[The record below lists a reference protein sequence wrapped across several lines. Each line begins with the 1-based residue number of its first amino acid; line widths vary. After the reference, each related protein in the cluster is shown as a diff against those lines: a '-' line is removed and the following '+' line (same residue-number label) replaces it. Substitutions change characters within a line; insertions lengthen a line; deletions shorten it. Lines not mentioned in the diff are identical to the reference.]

1 MFLFP
6 SGTVTDALTP
16 EAASLQAVEWLVRLQ
31 VGDCAPEVEQAWRA
45 WRDSD
50 PENELAWLHVE
61 GCMARMRALPAP
73 LAHGT
78 LARKPVHAQAS
89 AARRQSLKLL
99 ALLAVGGGAWLAGGE
114 EQARF
119 WLADYRTGT
128 GELRHIELQDGTRIA
143 LNTAT
148 SIDVRYTGDQRL
160 VTLLKG
166 EIMVATARDPADRPF
181 FVQTSQGRLQPVG
194 TRFAVRAGSEA
205 TRLGVFAGAVDIAP
219 VRPQQPAD
227 AARRLQAGQ
236 QAAFTAERIGSTGT
250 LPAGA
255 DAWTAGMLV
264 AHDMPLA
271 DFIGELARYRHGRLA
286 CDPAIADLRVSGI
299 YPLADTAQVL
309 DMLARTLPIDVRQT
323 TRFWVTVV
331 PHRQHP

>member
-1 MFLFP
+1 MA
-6 SGTVTDALTP
+6 ALTP

-31 VGDCAPEVEQAWRA
+31 AGDATPEVEQAWRV

-50 PENELAWLHVE
+50 PEHEQAWLHVE

-78 LARKPVHAQAS
+78 LARKPAHAQAN

-99 ALLAVGGGAWLAGGE
+99 ALLAVGGGAWIVGGD
-114 EQARF
+114 EQARC

-128 GELRHIELQDGTRIA
+128 GELRHIVLADGTRIT

-148 SIDVRYTGDQRL
+148 SVDVRYDAGQRL
-160 VTLLKG
+160 VTVLKG
-166 EIMVATARDPADRPF
+166 EIMVSTARDPAGRPF
-181 FVQTSQGRLQPVG
+181 IVQTAQGRLQPAG
-194 TRFAVRAGSEA
+194 TRFAVRAGGEA
-205 TRLGVFAGAVDIAP
+205 TRLGVFAGAVDIMPKLAP
-219 VRPQQPAD
+219 GAVQ
-227 AARRLQAGQ
+227 RLHPGQ
-236 QAAFTAERIGSTGT
+236 QTSFTAAQIGAVQA

-255 DAWTAGMLV
+255 DAWTTGMMV

-286 CDPAIADLRVSGI
+286 CDPAVAQLRVSGI
-299 YPLADTAQVL
+299 YPLADTTQVL
-309 DMLARTLPIDVRQT
+309 DMLTRTLPLDVRQS
-323 TRFWVTVV
+323 TRFWVSVV
-331 PHRQHP
+331 PHRKNS

>member
-1 MFLFP
+1 VFLCP
-6 SGTVTDALTP
+6 SGIVTGAFTP

-31 VGDCAPEVEQAWRA
+31 AGDATPEVEQAWRA

-50 PENELAWLHVE
+50 PEHEQAWQHVE

-78 LARKPVHAQAS
+78 LARKPVHAQAN

-99 ALLAVGGGAWLAGGE
+99 ALLAVGGGAWLAGGD

-128 GELRHIELQDGTRIA
+128 GELRHVVLDDGTRIA
-143 LNTAT
+143 LNTAS
-148 SIDVRYTGDQRL
+148 SIDVRYDAGQRL
-160 VTLLKG
+160 VTVFKG
-166 EIMVATARDPADRPF
+166 EIMVSTARDPAGRPF
-181 FVQTSQGRLQPVG
+181 VVQTAQGRLQPVG
-194 TRFAVRAGSEA
+194 TRFAVRVEGER
-205 TRLGVFAGAVDIAP
+205 TQLGVFAGAVDIQLEQAP
-219 VRPQQPAD
+219 D
-227 AARRLQAGQ
+227 AARRLPAGQ
-236 QAAFTAERIGSTGT
+236 QTSFTAAQIGAVRT

-271 DFIGELARYRHGRLA
+271 EFIGELARYRPGRLA
-286 CDPAIADLRVSGI
+286 CDPAIAHLRVSGI
-299 YPLADTAQVL
+299 YPLADTTQVL
-309 DMLARTLPIDVRQT
+309 DMLTHTLPVDVRQT
-323 TRFWVTVV
+323 TRFWVSVV
-331 PHRQHP
+331 PHRQHA

>member
-1 MFLFP
+1 MLLFP
-6 SGTVTDALTP
+6 VGAVMGVLTP

-31 VGDCAPEVEQAWRA
+31 AGDATPEVEQAWRA
-45 WRDSD
+45 WRGSD
-50 PENELAWLHVE
+50 PENEQAWQHVE

-78 LARKPVHAQAS
+78 LARKPAHAQAN

-99 ALLAVGGGAWLAGGE
+99 ALLAMGGGAWLAGGD
-114 EQARF
+114 EQAAF

-128 GELRHIELQDGTRIA
+128 GELRHLVLADGTRIA
-143 LNTAT
+143 LNTAS
-148 SIDVRYTGDQRL
+148 SIDVRYDAGQRL

-166 EIMVATARDPADRPF
+166 EIMVSTARDAAGRPF
-181 FVQTSQGRLQPVG
+181 FVRTAQGRLQPVG
-194 TRFAVRAGSEA
+194 TRFAVRAEGGR
-205 TRLGVFAGAVDIAP
+205 THLGVFAGAVDILPEQAP
-219 VRPQQPAD
+219 A

-236 QAAFTAERIGSTGT
+236 QASFTAAQVGGVQT

-286 CDPAIADLRVSGI
+286 CDPAIAHLHVSGI
-299 YPLADTAQVL
+299 YPLADTTQVL
-309 DMLARTLPIDVRQT
+309 DMLTRTLPVDVRQS
-323 TRFWVTVV
+323 TRFWVSVV
-331 PHRQHP
+331 PHRKHP

>member
-1 MFLFP
+1 MSMP
-6 SGTVTDALTP
+6 GNAAP

-31 VGDCAPEVEQAWRA
+31 AGDGAPDVERAWRA

-50 PENELAWLHVE
+50 PEHEQAWQHIE
-61 GCMARMRALPAP
+61 ACMARMRGLPAP

-78 LARKPVHAQAS
+78 LARKPLHAQAH

-99 ALLAVGGGAWLAGGE
+99 ALLAVGGGAWLAGGD

-128 GELRHIELQDGTRIA
+128 GELRHIVLEDGTRIA
-143 LNTAT
+143 LNTAS
-148 SIDVRYTGDQRL
+148 SIDVRFDAGQRV

-166 EIMVATARDPADRPF
+166 EIMVSTARDAAGRPF
-181 FVQTSQGRLQPVG
+181 FVRTAQGRLQPVG
-194 TRFAVRAGSEA
+194 TRFAVRVQGEC
-205 TRLGVFAGAVDIAP
+205 TQLGVFEGAVDILPGQASG
-219 VRPQQPAD
+219 

-236 QAAFTAERIGSTGT
+236 QAGFTAAGIGPVQA

-271 DFIGELARYRHGRLA
+271 DFVQELARYRHGRLA
-286 CDPAIADLRVSGI
+286 CDPAIAHLRVSGI

-309 DMLARTLPIDVRQT
+309 DMLTRTLPVDVRQT
-323 TRFWVTVV
+323 TRFWVTVT
-331 PHRQHP
+331 PHRPGAGRAHTAE

>member
-1 MFLFP
+1 M
-6 SGTVTDALTP
+6 GALTP

-31 VGDCAPEVEQAWRA
+31 AGAATPEVEQAWRA
-45 WRDSD
+45 WRGSD
-50 PENELAWLHVE
+50 PENEQAWQHVE
-61 GCMARMRALPAP
+61 DCMARMRALPAP

-78 LARKPVHAQAS
+78 LALKPLHTQAN

-99 ALLAVGGGAWLAGGE
+99 ALLAVGGGAWLAGGD

-128 GELRHIELQDGTRIA
+128 GELRHIVLADGTRIA

-148 SIDVRYTGDQRL
+148 SIDVRFDAGQRL

-166 EIMVATARDPADRPF
+166 EIMVSTARDVAGRPF
-181 FVQTSQGRLQPVG
+181 IVRTGQGRLQPVG
-194 TRFAVRAGSEA
+194 TRFAVRAGSEV
-205 TRLGVFAGAVDIAP
+205 TRLGVFAGAVDMVPEQAP
-219 VRPQQPAD
+219 D
-227 AARRLQAGQ
+227 AARRLQAGE
-236 QAAFTAERIGSTGT
+236 QATFTVGGVGSVEL

-271 DFIGELARYRHGRLA
+271 DFVGELARYRHGRLA
-286 CDPAIADLRVSGI
+286 CDPAIAHLRVSGI
-299 YPLADTAQVL
+299 YTLADTQQVL
-309 DMLARTLPIDVRQT
+309 DMLTRTLPVDVRQS
-323 TRFWVTVV
+323 TRFWVTVT
-331 PHRQHP
+331 PHRQQP

>member
-1 MFLFP
+1 
-6 SGTVTDALTP
+6 VTGAFTP

-31 VGDCAPEVEQAWRA
+31 AGDATPEVEQAWRA

-50 PENELAWLHVE
+50 PEHEQAWQHVE

-78 LARKPVHAQAS
+78 LARKPVHAQAN

-99 ALLAVGGGAWLAGGE
+99 ALLAVGGGAWLAGGD

-128 GELRHIELQDGTRIA
+128 GELRHVVLDDGTRIA
-143 LNTAT
+143 LNTAS
-148 SIDVRYTGDQRL
+148 SIDVRYDADQRL
-160 VTLLKG
+160 VTVVKG
-166 EIMVATARDPADRPF
+166 EIMVSTARDQAGRPF
-181 FVQTSQGRLQPVG
+181 FVQTAQCRLQPVG
-194 TRFAVRAGSEA
+194 TRFAVRVEGER
-205 TRLGVFAGAVDIAP
+205 TQLGVFAGAVDIQLEQAP
-219 VRPQQPAD
+219 D

-236 QAAFTAERIGSTGT
+236 QTTFTADRIGTVGT

-271 DFIGELARYRHGRLA
+271 EFIGELARYRPGRLA
-286 CDPAIADLRVSGI
+286 CDPAIAHLRVSGI
-299 YPLADTAQVL
+299 YPLADTTQVL
-309 DMLARTLPIDVRQT
+309 DMLTRTLPVDVRQT
-323 TRFWVTVV
+323 TRFWVSVV
-331 PHRQHP
+331 PHRQHA

>member
-1 MFLFP
+1 MSMP
-6 SGTVTDALTP
+6 GNAAP

-31 VGDCAPEVEQAWRA
+31 ASDCAPEVEQAWRA

-50 PENELAWLHVE
+50 PENEQAWQHVE

-78 LARKPVHAQAS
+78 LARKPLHAQAN

-99 ALLAVGGGAWLAGGE
+99 ALLAVGGGAWLAGGDG
-114 EQARF
+114 QARF

-128 GELRHIELQDGTRIA
+128 GELRHIVLEDGTRIA
-143 LNTAT
+143 LNTAS
-148 SIDVRYTGDQRL
+148 SIDVRFDAGQRL
-160 VTLLKG
+160 VTVLKG
-166 EIMVATARDPADRPF
+166 EIMVSTARDAAGRPF
-181 FVQTSQGRLQPVG
+181 FVRTAQGRLQPVG
-194 TRFAVRAGSEA
+194 TRFAVRVQGEC
-205 TRLGVFAGAVDIAP
+205 TQLGVFEGAVQILPEQAP
-219 VRPQQPAD
+219 G
-227 AARRLQAGQ
+227 AARRLDAGQ
-236 QAAFTAERIGSTGT
+236 QASFTVAGVGPVQA

-271 DFIGELARYRHGRLA
+271 DFVGELARYRHGRLA
-286 CDPAIADLRVSGI
+286 CDPAVAHLRVSGI

-309 DMLARTLPIDVRQT
+309 DMLTRTLPVGMRQT
-323 TRFWVTVV
+323 TRFWVSVV
-331 PHRQHP
+331 PHRKNP

>member
-1 MFLFP
+1 MGA
-6 SGTVTDALTP
+6 STP

-31 VGDCAPEVEQAWRA
+31 AGAATPEVEQAWRA

-50 PENELAWLHVE
+50 PEHEQAWLHVE

-78 LARKPVHAQAS
+78 LARKPIHAQAN
-89 AARRQSLKLL
+89 AARRQSLKFL

-128 GELRHIELQDGTRIA
+128 GELRHVVLDDGTRIV

-148 SIDVRYTGDQRL
+148 SIDVRYDAGQRL
-160 VTLLKG
+160 VTLLRG
-166 EIMVATARDPADRPF
+166 EIMVSTARDQAGRPF
-181 FVQTSQGRLQPVG
+181 LVHTAQGRLQPVG
-194 TRFAVRAGSEA
+194 TRFAVRAGGEV
-205 TRLGVFAGAVDIAP
+205 TRLGVFAGAVDVMPMLAP
-219 VRPQQPAD
+219 GAVQ
-227 AARRLQAGQ
+227 RLHPGQ
-236 QAAFTAERIGSTGT
+236 QTMFTANRMGAIEA

-255 DAWTAGMLV
+255 DAWTTGMLV

-271 DFIGELARYRHGRLA
+271 EFIGELARYRHGRLA
-286 CDPAIADLRVSGI
+286 CDPAIAHLRVSGI
-299 YPLADTAQVL
+299 YPLADTTQVL
-309 DMLARTLPIDVRQT
+309 DMLTRTLPVDVRQS
-323 TRFWVTVV
+323 TRFWVSVV
-331 PHRQHP
+331 PQRQHA

>member
-1 MFLFP
+1 M
-6 SGTVTDALTP
+6 SMGDGAAP

-31 VGDCAPEVEQAWRA
+31 AGDGAPEVEQAWRA

-50 PENELAWLHVE
+50 PEHEQAWQHIE
-61 GCMARMRALPAP
+61 ACMARMRGLPAS

-78 LARKPVHAQAS
+78 LARKPLHAQAH

-99 ALLAVGGGAWLAGGE
+99 ALLAAGGGAWLAGGD

-128 GELRHIELQDGTRIA
+128 GELRHIVLDDGTRIA
-143 LNTAT
+143 MNTAS
-148 SIDVRYTGDQRL
+148 SIDVRFKAGQHV
-160 VTLLKG
+160 VTVLQG
-166 EIMVATARDPADRPF
+166 EIMVTTARDAAGRPF
-181 FVQTSQGRLQPVG
+181 FVQTAQGRLQPVG
-194 TRFAVRAGSEA
+194 TRFAVRVAGER
-205 TRLGVFAGAVDIAP
+205 TQVGVFEGAVDILPGRASG
-219 VRPQQPAD
+219 

-236 QAAFTAERIGSTGT
+236 QAGFTAEGIGPVQA

-271 DFIGELARYRHGRLA
+271 DFVQELARYRHGRLA
-286 CDPAIADLRVSGI
+286 CDPAIARLRVSGI

-309 DMLARTLPIDVRQT
+309 DMLTRTLPVDVRQT
-323 TRFWVTVV
+323 TRFWVTVT
-331 PHRQHP
+331 PHRPGAGRAHTAE

>member
-1 MFLFP
+1 M
-6 SGTVTDALTP
+6 GALTP

-31 VGDCAPEVEQAWRA
+31 AGDATPEVEQAWRA
-45 WRDSD
+45 WRGSD
-50 PENELAWLHVE
+50 PENEQAWQHVE

-78 LARKPVHAQAS
+78 LARKPLHAQAN

-99 ALLAVGGGAWLAGGE
+99 ALLAVGGGAWLAGGD

-128 GELRHIELQDGTRIA
+128 GELRHIVLADGTRIA
-143 LNTAT
+143 LNTAS
-148 SIDVRYTGDQRL
+148 SIDVRFDAGQRL
-160 VTLLKG
+160 VTVFKG
-166 EIMVATARDPADRPF
+166 EIMVTTAHDAAGRPF
-181 FVQTSQGRLQPVG
+181 VVRTAQGRMQPVG
-194 TRFAVRAGSEA
+194 TRFAVRVEGER
-205 TRLGVFAGAVDIAP
+205 TKLGVFAGAVDIVPERAP
-219 VRPQQPAD
+219 EV
-227 AARRLQAGQ
+227 ARRLQAGE
-236 QAAFTAERIGSTGT
+236 QATFTAGSVGSVEL

-264 AHDMPLA
+264 ARDMALA

-286 CDPAIADLRVSGI
+286 CDPAIGHLRVSGI
-299 YPLADTAQVL
+299 YPLADTDKVL
-309 DMLARTLPIDVRQT
+309 DMLTRTLPVDVRQS

>member
-1 MFLFP
+1 MTGAF
-6 SGTVTDALTP
+6 TP
-16 EAASLQAVEWLVRLQ
+16 EAASVQAVEWLVRLQ
-31 VGDCAPEVEQAWRA
+31 AGDATPEVEQAWRA

-50 PENELAWLHVE
+50 PENERAWLHVE

-78 LARKPVHAQAS
+78 LARKPMHTQAN

-99 ALLAVGGGAWLAGGE
+99 ALLAVGGGAWLAGGD

-119 WLADYRTGT
+119 WLADYHSGT
-128 GELRHIELQDGTRIA
+128 GELRHIVLEDGTRIT

-148 SIDVRYTGDQRL
+148 SIDVRYDVGQRL
-160 VTLLKG
+160 VTVLKG
-166 EIMVATARDPADRPF
+166 EIMVSTARDVAGRPF
-181 FVQTSQGRLQPVG
+181 FVQTAQGRMQPVG
-194 TRFAVRAGSEA
+194 TRFAVRAGGEA
-205 TRLGVFAGAVDIAP
+205 TRLGVFAGAVDIFP
-219 VRPQQPAD
+219 GRSSD

-236 QAAFTAERIGSTGT
+236 QATFTAAQVGAVQA

-271 DFIGELARYRHGRLA
+271 EFVGELARYRHGRLA
-286 CDPAIADLRVSGI
+286 CDPAIAHLRVSGI
-299 YPLADTAQVL
+299 YPLSDTGQVL
-309 DMLARTLPIDVRQT
+309 DMLARTLPVDVRQS

-331 PHRQHP
+331 PQRKNS

>member
-1 MFLFP
+1 MGAF
-6 SGTVTDALTP
+6 TP

-31 VGDCAPEVEQAWRA
+31 AGDATSEVEQAWRA

-50 PENELAWLHVE
+50 PEHEQAWQHVE

-78 LARKPVHAQAS
+78 LARKPVHAQAN

-99 ALLAVGGGAWLAGGE
+99 ALLAVGGGAWLAGGD

-128 GELRHIELQDGTRIA
+128 GELRHVVLDDGTRIA
-143 LNTAT
+143 LNTAS
-148 SIDVRYTGDQRL
+148 SIDVRYDAGQRL
-160 VTLLKG
+160 VTVVKG
-166 EIMVATARDPADRPF
+166 EIMVSTARDQAGRPF
-181 FVQTSQGRLQPVG
+181 VVQTAQGRLQPVG
-194 TRFAVRAGSEA
+194 TRFAVRVEGER
-205 TRLGVFAGAVDIAP
+205 TQLGVFAGAVDIQLEQAS
-219 VRPQQPAD
+219 D

-236 QAAFTAERIGSTGT
+236 QTSFTAAQIGAVRT
-250 LPAGA
+250 LAAGA

-271 DFIGELARYRHGRLA
+271 EFIGELARYRHGRLA
-286 CDPAIADLRVSGI
+286 CDPAIAHLRVSGI
-299 YPLADTAQVL
+299 YPLADTGQVL
-309 DMLARTLPIDVRQT
+309 DMLTRTLPVDVRQT
-323 TRFWVTVV
+323 TRFWVSVV
-331 PHRQHP
+331 PHRQPA

>member
-1 MFLFP
+1 M
-6 SGTVTDALTP
+6 GALTP

-31 VGDCAPEVEQAWRA
+31 DGDATPEVEQAWCA
-45 WRDSD
+45 WRGSD
-50 PENELAWLHVE
+50 PKNEQAWQHVE

-78 LARKPVHAQAS
+78 LARKPAHAQAN

-99 ALLAVGGGAWLAGGE
+99 ALLAVGGGGWLAGGD
-114 EQARF
+114 EQARY

-128 GELRHIELQDGTRIA
+128 GELRHVVLADGTRIT

-148 SIDVRYTGDQRL
+148 SIDVRYDADQRR

-166 EIMVATARDPADRPF
+166 EIMVATARDVAGRPF
-181 FVQTSQGRLQPVG
+181 FVRTAHGRLQPVG
-194 TRFAVRAGSEA
+194 TRFIVRAGSEV
-205 TRLGVFAGAVDIAP
+205 TRLGVFAGAVDMVPEQAP
-219 VRPQQPAD
+219 D

-236 QAAFTAERIGSTGT
+236 QTSFTAAQIGAVQA

-271 DFIGELARYRHGRLA
+271 DFVGELARYRHGRLA
-286 CDPAIADLRVSGI
+286 CDPAIAHLRVSGI
-299 YPLADTAQVL
+299 YSLADTGQVL
-309 DMLARTLPIDVRQT
+309 DMLTRTLPVDVRQS

-331 PHRQHP
+331 PRRKNS

>member
-1 MFLFP
+1 M
-6 SGTVTDALTP
+6 DALTP
-16 EAASLQAVEWLVRLQ
+16 EAPSLQAVEWLVRLQ
-31 VGDCAPEVEQAWRA
+31 AGDCAPEVEQAWRA
-45 WRDSD
+45 WRASD
-50 PENELAWLHVE
+50 AENEQAWQHIE
-61 GCMARMRALPAP
+61 ACMARMRGLPGP

-78 LARKPVHAQAS
+78 LARKPAHAQAN

-99 ALLAVGGGAWLAGGE
+99 ALLAVGGGAWLAGGDE
-114 EQARF
+114 LARF

-128 GELRHIELQDGTRIA
+128 GELRHIVLADGTRIA
-143 LNTAT
+143 LNTAS
-148 SIDVRYTGDQRL
+148 SIDVRFDAGQRL

-166 EIMVATARDPADRPF
+166 EIMVSTARDAADRPF
-181 FVQTSQGRLQPVG
+181 FVQTGQGRLQPVG
-194 TRFAVRAGSEA
+194 TRFAVRVQGER
-205 TRLGVFAGAVDIAP
+205 TQLGVFEGAVDIFP
-219 VRPQQPAD
+219 GRSSE

-236 QAAFTAERIGSTGT
+236 QAGFTADQVSAVQP

-286 CDPAIADLRVSGI
+286 CDPAIGNLRVSGI

-309 DMLARTLPIDVRQT
+309 DMLTRTLPVDVRQT
-323 TRFWVTVV
+323 TRFWVTLT
-331 PHRQHP
+331 PHRPDTGRT

>member
-1 MFLFP
+1 M
-6 SGTVTDALTP
+6 SGAAASD
-16 EAASLQAVEWLVRLQ
+16 AASLQAVEWLVRLQ
-31 VGDCAPEVEQAWRA
+31 ADAAGPEVERAWRA

-50 PENELAWLHVE
+50 PENEQAWQHVE
-61 GCMARMRALPAP
+61 ACVARMRGLSTP

-78 LARKPVHAQAS
+78 LARKPAHAQAH

-99 ALLAVGGGAWLAGGE
+99 ALLAVGGGAWLAGGD

-128 GELRHIELQDGTRIA
+128 GELRHVVLEDGTRIA
-143 LNTAT
+143 LNTAS
-148 SIDVRYTGDQRL
+148 SIDVRYDAGQRL

-166 EIMVATARDPADRPF
+166 EIMVATAHDAAGRPF
-181 FVQTSQGRLQPVG
+181 VVQTARGRLQPVG
-194 TRFAVRAGSEA
+194 TRFAVRAGGES
-205 TRLGVFAGAVDIAP
+205 TQLSVFEGAVDIQPERAP
-219 VRPQQPAD
+219 D

-236 QAAFTAERIGSTGT
+236 QASFTSTRIAAVQI

-255 DAWTAGMLV
+255 DAWMAGMLV
-264 AHDMPLA
+264 ARDMALA

-299 YPLADTAQVL
+299 YPLADTDKVL
-309 DMLARTLPIDVRQT
+309 DMLTRTLPVDVRRT
-323 TRFWVTVV
+323 TRFWVSVV
-331 PHRQHP
+331 AHRKNV

>member
-1 MFLFP
+1 M
-6 SGTVTDALTP
+6 GGLTP

-31 VGDCAPEVEQAWRA
+31 AGDCAPEVEQAWRA
-45 WRDSD
+45 WRGSD
-50 PENELAWLHVE
+50 PENEQAWQHVE

-78 LARKPVHAQAS
+78 LARKPAHAQAN

-99 ALLAVGGGAWLAGGE
+99 ALLAVGGGAWLAGGD

-128 GELRHIELQDGTRIA
+128 GELRRLVLADGTRIT
-143 LNTAT
+143 LGTAT
-148 SIDVRYTGDQRL
+148 SIDVRYDAGQRL
-160 VTLLKG
+160 VTLFKG
-166 EIMVATARDPADRPF
+166 EIMIRTARDVAGRPF
-181 FVQTSQGRLQPVG
+181 FVQTAQGRLQPVG
-194 TRFAVRAGSEA
+194 TRFAVRAGGES
-205 TRLGVFAGAVDIAP
+205 TRLGVFEGAVDILPEQAP
-219 VRPQQPAD
+219 A
-227 AARRLQAGQ
+227 AARRLQAGE
-236 QAAFTAERIGSTGT
+236 QATFTAGRVGPVKS

-271 DFIGELARYRHGRLA
+271 DFIGELARYRQGRLA
-286 CDPAIADLRVSGI
+286 CDPAVAHLRVSGI
-299 YPLADTAQVL
+299 YPLADTTQVL
-309 DMLARTLPIDVRQT
+309 DMLARTLPVDVRQT
-323 TRFWVTVV
+323 TRFWVTVM